1 MNAQLLTTGYYQSPV
16 GWLELVAS
24 ATTLVEVSFLEN
36 LPGQIDQAASNPIV
50 SQTQL
55 QLDEYFS
62 GQRRQF
68 ELPVAPSGTLFQ
80 RRVWQALREVPFG
93 KTASYLEIAQA
104 IGSPRAMRAV
114 GQANGHNPIVIV
126 IPCHRII
133 AHNGQLGGYSSG
145 LERKQWLL
153 QHETGFGRHSHH

>member
-1 MNAQLLTTGYYQSPV
+1 M
-16 GWLELVAS
+16 AS

>member
-1 MNAQLLTTGYYQSPV
+1 M
-16 GWLELVAS
+16 AS
-24 ATTLVEVSFLEN
+24 ATTLVEVSFLVD
-36 LPGQIDQAASNPIV
+36 LPGQIDQAAANPIV